1 MGADRNFAF
10 RVADDDAAIWERIV
24 ADPRVRVSD
33 AAAPE
38 PAPPIGPTLLAA
50 RSGELVRVR
59 HWAGPADA
67 ASPIVVLQLQ
77 RDGEITRVHGRIEQ
91 PRTSRDFDD
100 HAPKQRWWMSV
111 LPMLVLAVIAT
122 VAYLVAGSSLLWAL
136 PALLLLFAIPSSAV
150 MLPALALWNAEVRR
164 EQRRTLREWVGQTFV
179 PIALPAAE
187 DDDPFR

>member
-1 MGADRNFAF
+1 MAREGAFAF

-33 AAAPE
+33 APAPE
-38 PAPPIGPTLLAA
+38 PGPPVGQRFLAA

-67 ASPIVVLQLQ
+67 VSPVVVLQLH
-77 RDGEITRVHGRIEQ
+77 REGEVTRVHGRIEQ
-91 PRTSRDFDD
+91 PRVSRDFAA
-100 HAPKQRWWMSV
+100 HAPTSRWWMSV
-111 LPMLVLAVIAT
+111 LPMVVLAGIAV

-136 PALLLLFAIPSSAV
+136 PMLLLLFAIPSSAV

-164 EQRRTLREWVGQTFV
+164 EQRRALRDWVGQTFV